1 MTKGWKNESARHA
14 LARKGIKTGQKTT
27 PRANP
32 NNTKTQKEINK
43 LLFNPTKSQTDPE
56 LLEIIVR
63 KDKAHH
69 FDFLKG
75 YTDWATEG
83 RWGGLDENNTL
94 IQVQFKDTPSE
105 KVGKRLKQLLKKYN
119 KAVVKEDVLYF
130 RTLPVEETS
139 L

>member
-1 MTKGWKNESARHA
+1 MTKGWKSESARHA
-14 LARKGIKTGQKTT
+14 LARKGIKTATKTT
-27 PRANP
+27 PRVTP

-43 LLFNPTKSQTDPE
+43 LLFSPTKSQTDSE

-69 FDFLKG
+69 LDFLKG

-83 RWGGLDENNTL
+83 RWEGADETNTL
-94 IQVQFKDTPSE
+94 IQIQFKDTPSE
-105 KVGKRLKQLLKKYN
+105 TVGKRLKQLLKKYN
-119 KAVVKEDVLYF
+119 KAVVKEDLLYF